1 MFPAGMAVR
10 EQLEALESALGL
22 DWHDQD
28 WGIVNADA
36 TRVAEFVDFFERN
49 CDEHWSP
56 WTVAEFVDLVME
68 SACDA
73 LRNDPQ
79 FSVSTVDRLV
89 ALAAPIAP
97 EQFAYWTSHD
107 WAITPHLRELGL

>member
-1 MFPAGMAVR
+1 MFPAGTSAR
-10 EQLEALESALGL
+10 EQIDSLATALGF

-36 TRVAEFVDFFERN
+36 TRVAEFADFFERN
-49 CDEHWSP
+49 YDKDWSP
-56 WTVAEFVDLVME
+56 WTVAEYVDLVME
-68 SACDA
+68 SASDA
-73 LRNDPQ
+73 IRNDPH
-79 FSVSTVDRLV
+79 FSIAIVDRFV

-97 EQFAYWTSHD
+97 EQFAYWTSHE